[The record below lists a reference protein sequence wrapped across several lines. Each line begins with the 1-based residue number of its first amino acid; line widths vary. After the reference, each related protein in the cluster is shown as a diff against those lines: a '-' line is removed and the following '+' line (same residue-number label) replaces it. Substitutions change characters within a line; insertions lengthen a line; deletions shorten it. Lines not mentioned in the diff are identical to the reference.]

1 MKSDLKPKFFKT
13 DSDLH
18 KWLKANHKKKDEL
31 IIGFYKVS
39 SGKKGITPA
48 EALDEMLCFGW
59 IDGIRHKIDEESYQ
73 NRYTP
78 RRANS
83 IWSQVN
89 IKKVKELI
97 KQGRMQP
104 AGMEAYNSITKKR
117 INKYSFEQKE
127 IKLEPE
133 YEKTF
138 KRDNKGWTFF
148 QNQPP
153 SYRKPAL
160 WWVVSA
166 KQEETR
172 RRRLDSLIKDSNE
185 GLRIKELRR
194 NKV

>member
-1 MKSDLKPKFFKT
+1 MKSDSKPRFFKT
-13 DSDLH
+13 SSALH
-18 KWLKANHKKKDEL
+18 KWLNTNHKKKDEL
-31 IIGFYKVS
+31 IIGFYKVA
-39 SGKKGITPA
+39 SGKKSITPL

-78 RRANS
+78 RKANS
-83 IWSQVN
+83 TWSQVN
-89 IKKVKELI
+89 IKKVKELT

-104 AGMEAYNSITKKR
+104 AGIEAYNSITKKR
-117 INKYSFEQKE
+117 INKYSSEQKE

-133 YEKTF
+133 YERKF
-138 KRDNKGWTFF
+138 KKDKKAWQFF

-172 RRRLDSLIKDSNE
+172 RRRLDTLIKDSNE
-185 GLRIKELRR
+185 GLKIKPLRR
-194 NKV
+194 N

>member
-13 DSDLH
+13 SAALN
-18 KWLKANHKKKDEL
+18 KWLQANHTKKDEL
-31 IIGFYKVS
+31 IIGFYKVA
-39 SGKKGITPA
+39 SGRKSITPA

-78 RRANS
+78 RKANS
-83 IWSQVN
+83 TWSQVN

-97 KQGRMQP
+97 NQGRMQP
-104 AGMEAYNSITKKR
+104 AGMDAYNSITKKR

-133 YEKTF
+133 DERKF
-138 KRDNKGWTFF
+138 KRDKKAWEFF

-166 KQEETR
+166 KRDETQA
-172 RRRLDSLIKDSNE
+172 RRLKILIEDSKNE
-185 GLRIKELRR
+185 VWIKELR
-194 NKV
+194 KTK

>member
-1 MKSDLKPKFFKT
+1 MSELKPKFFKT
-13 DSDLH
+13 VESLH
-18 KWLKANHKKKDEL
+18 KWLKVNHKKKDEL
-31 IIGFYKVS
+31 VIGFYKVS
-39 SGKKGITPA
+39 SGKKGLTPA

-59 IDGIRHKIDEESYQ
+59 IDGIRHKIDDESYK

-78 RRANS
+78 RRPNS

-104 AGMEAYNSITKKR
+104 AGMEAYNSITAKR
-117 INKYSFEQKE
+117 VNKYSFEQNE
-127 IKLEPE
+127 IKLSAEN
-133 YEKTF
+133 EKTF
-138 KRDNKGWTFF
+138 KKNKKAWEFF
-148 QNQPP
+148 QSQPP
-153 SYRKPAL
+153 SYRKPAV

-172 RRRLDSLIKDSNE
+172 KRRLDTLIKDSNE

-194 NKV
+194 N

>member
-1 MKSDLKPKFFKT
+1 MIKPKFFKT
-13 DSDLH
+13 TDTLH
-18 KWLKANHKKKDEL
+18 KWLKTNHKKKDEL
-31 IIGFYKVS
+31 VIGFYKVS

-83 IWSQVN
+83 TWSRVN
-89 IKKVKELI
+89 IKKVKELT

-104 AGMEAYNSITKKR
+104 AGIEAYNSITKKR
-117 INKYSFEQKE
+117 INNYSSEQKE

-133 YEKTF
+133 YERKF
-138 KRDNKGWTFF
+138 KKAKKAWEFF
-148 QNQPP
+148 KNQPP
-153 SYRKPAL
+153 SYKKPAL

-166 KQEETR
+166 KQEEMR
-172 RRRLDSLIKDSNE
+172 ERRLDTLIKDSSE
-185 GLRIKELRR
+185 GLRIKELRK
-194 NKV
+194 N

>member
-1 MKSDLKPKFFKT
+1 MKSDAKPKFFKT
-13 DSDLH
+13 SAALN
-18 KWLKANHKKKDEL
+18 KWLQANYKKKDEL

-39 SGKKGITPA
+39 SGKKSITPL

-78 RRANS
+78 RKTNS
-83 IWSQVN
+83 TWSQVN

-133 YEKTF
+133 YERKF
-138 KRDNKGWTFF
+138 KKDKKAWEFF

-172 RRRLDSLIKDSNE
+172 RRRLDTLIKDSNE
-185 GLRIKELRR
+185 GLRINPLRR
-194 NKV
+194 N